1 MKSLFKNL
9 KAIDQSQ
16 DSLCVNLARR
26 LTSFLL
32 SSTIFTGTSF
42 SLAFSI
48 LGQALPAAAAG
59 TNYCQ
64 SPYGEVYGTVTPKSL
79 YLIHPPTGAS
89 ALLTTS
95 TFSVAAINGMATDHV
110 NKLVYYGDANNL
122 YAWNALTN
130 QHILITNNFSSFI
143 PSSYTHAFTT
153 LSSGGAA
160 FYNGSLYVGVDGN
173 APAGANPDFEIFK
186 IDFVAGSNGT
196 TIQTVT
202 PLNIAGNSGGGLVR
216 TNEDWGDFTISD
228 TGIILALTSKSGVAH
243 LWNYNLNTNQY
254 TNIGAPTG
262 GNHQFAKSGDGK
274 LWALFSSGNVQEILP
289 NGTYTGTTKTTISV
303 SDGGECVVGNATV
316 GDRVWADVNGNGIQD
331 AGESGIAG
339 VSVSIYRDINKN
351 GVLDAGEPLLA
362 TQTTDANG
370 NYNFTELLPHDML
383 TGTGHNDF
391 IVQITGGV
399 PTGYT
404 ATTATK
410 QAVDL
415 SSATQTITTVD
426 FGYKPPTVTISGAVF
441 DDRDGGKL
449 QNGTEAG
456 TNGAGLNAVLINS
469 SNQVV
474 ATTAV
479 PISGIYTFSNVPANA
494 NYTVQITTATA
505 TVGSAPPAIT
515 LPSNWVS
522 TGENLNS
529 TIDGTVDGKLSVS
542 VTTTNVTGANFGI
555 EQLPDT
561 TAVNGT
567 SQTNPGGTTKV
578 QVPTLAGTDP
588 EDGALGS
595 GKSFKIVTLPTNGT
609 LYYNG
614 TAVTVGQVITN
625 YDPTKLTIDPNDG
638 AITVSFTYAAIDAA
652 GKEDPTPATVT
663 MPFTTSITAAT
674 VTLSGTVFSDA
685 DADVTINGSDAGTN
699 AGSANLTIYAV
710 DAAGKVVDKATVAAN
725 GTYTL
730 TNVPENASVT
740 LRLSN
745 DSTVA
750 IGATAPTSPSLATGW
765 FHTGKN
771 LNGTIDG
778 AIATLGD
785 IALTTTATNVTN
797 QNFGIRQSYVITP
810 DPAPNIC
817 NPDYTGALT
826 TGISASGGQ
835 LSVGS
840 NDLNWT
846 VEWIQG
852 PSTSGVDTPYALPR
866 PVGVMPAVV
875 VGNLATGAWLN
886 EPANARWISYPFRLS
901 TNGNGYHSDA
911 NLNGISSELSSA
923 TPGGTTDAVRLKFT
937 STVTLPSNANTVGIS
952 LPIGVAVDNQF
963 VSIKINGVENLV
975 PVPTPN
981 AQAPGFFSTSSVN
994 LTKGWQP
1001 GVNTIEIVIDSGP
1014 DYVGFFLK
1022 VEATTTQVCS
1032 PANVL
1037 LVKRITAI
1045 NGTPINKYVDDTT
1058 STKKDDDSHP
1068 NWPAPLN
1075 SDSNLGDTTISSF
1088 LQGVIDGGT
1097 VKPDDEVEYT
1107 IYFLA
1112 TGNSPATNVNFCD
1125 LVPANVTF
1133 IPTAFTKKTPG
1144 DSGIAGADAGIEL
1157 TIGNTT
1163 TYLTNVADGDRGEY
1177 FAPGTT
1183 PSVKCPSGNGNG
1195 AVVVKV
1201 VNSQAPAPNDELP
1214 NATAP
1219 GTPTGS
1225 YGFIRFRGRV
1235 K

>member
-1 MKSLFKNL
+1 MQSFLPYL
-9 KAIDQSQ
+9 KTLNRISPQVRIRKTV
-16 DSLCVNLARR
+16 LPL
-26 LTSFLL
+26 LL
-32 SSTIFTGTSF
+32 SSSMWGGTILLGNEAAQAAPTRRDWCGTIWSVENQNTLAWINPSTGVTTTGSGPTSQITMPGGSMGTATAAIGIHKQSGTMYAFDRSGTTGTLYKYQFGVNTTWQAVAISGLVGLSGTQSIAGASNNLNKMSVDGNTLFIAESNGVAVYAIPLNSSGSVVGSATIQTYSF
-42 SLAFSI
+42 VGDPPGTPPHRSSTSTD
-48 LGQALPAAAAG
+48 PAG
-59 TNYCQ
+59 TEVINGGDIVTDEYGDVYNITYNNIISYSGGSQ
-64 SPYGEVYGTVTPKSL
+64 ILTTTKAYFYKQDPIAKTWIYEGQTTGNASFAGAAFYRGDLYVKAGTQLKKVDLTHSGTDYTGWNNPLVNVGSPSSTSSADLAACGTPVISL
-79 YLIHPPTGAS
+79 TKTRQIYS
-89 ALLTTS
+89 DALLTTLVTDQTKVRTGQYIKYTVTAQNVGDAWARS
-95 TFSVAAINGMATDHV
+95 TQIIDNLPAGTVYQPNSATLNGTNLGLVSYPSSFTVNSPSISAGIVRYPTDPDTATLSFAVQVTATSGNITNQATTSYVDNDGLPSDPSVCTTTPKTNCGNDGPGVTVVSSFSVNGTVWNDVDGSITINGSEI
-110 NKLVYYGDANNL
+110 G
-122 YAWNALTN
+122 TN
-130 QHILITNNFSSFI
+130 
-143 PSSYTHAFTT
+143 
-153 LSSGGAA
+153 
-160 FYNGSLYVGVDGN
+160 
-173 APAGANPDFEIFK
+173 
-186 IDFVAGSNGT
+186 AGSSNLTIYTVDSTGVVVGKATVSSTDGT
-196 TIQTVT
+196 YSI
-202 PLNIAGNSGGGLVR
+202 PGLLAGNYTLRLSNDASAAVGSPGPAASLP
-216 TNEDWGDFTISD
+216 TNWVN
-228 TGIILALTSKSGVAH
+228 TG
-243 LWNYNLNTNQY
+243 
-254 TNIGAPTG
+254 
-262 GNHQFAKSGDGK
+262 
-274 LWALFSSGNVQEILP
+274 E
-289 NGTYTGTTKTTISV
+289 
-303 SDGGECVVGNATV
+303 
-316 GDRVWADVNGNGIQD
+316 
-331 AGESGIAG
+331 
-339 VSVSIYRDINKN
+339 NKN
-351 GVLDAGEPLLA
+351 GV
-362 TQTTDANG
+362 
-370 NYNFTELLPHDML
+370 TE
-383 TGTGHNDF
+383 
-391 IVQITGGV
+391 
-399 PTGYT
+399 
-404 ATTATK
+404 
-410 QAVDL
+410 
-415 SSATQTITTVD
+415 
-426 FGYKPPTVTISGAVF
+426 
-441 DDRDGGKL
+441 
-449 QNGTEAG
+449 
-456 TNGAGLNAVLINS
+456 
-469 SNQVV
+469 
-474 ATTAV
+474 
-479 PISGIYTFSNVPANA
+479 
-494 NYTVQITTATA
+494 
-505 TVGSAPPAIT
+505 
-515 LPSNWVS
+515 
-522 TGENLNS
+522 
-529 TIDGTVDGKLSVS
+529 
-542 VTTTNVTGANFGI
+542 TTTPGEIAVTVASANIINQNFGI
-555 EQLPDT
+555 EQLPNT
-561 TAVNGT
+561 T
-567 SQTNPGGTTKV
+567 
-578 QVPTLAGTDP
+578 D
-588 EDGALGS
+588 
-595 GKSFKIVTLPTNGT
+595 
-609 LYYNG
+609 
-614 TAVTVGQVITN
+614 
-625 YDPTKLTIDPNDG
+625 
-638 AITVSFTYAAIDAA
+638 
-652 GKEDPTPATVT
+652 
-663 MPFTTSITAAT
+663 

-699 AGSANLTIYAV
+699 ARSANLTIYAV

-725 GTYTL
+725 GTYSL
-730 TNVPENASVT
+730 TNVPANSSVK

-745 DSTVA
+745 DSSVA
-750 IGATAPTSPSLATGW
+750 IGATAPTSPSLPTGW

-810 DPAPNIC
+810 DPAPSIC

-835 LSVGS
+835 LPVGS

-875 VGNLATGAWLN
+875 VGNLAVGAWLN

-937 STVTLPSNANTVGIS
+937 STVTLPSNANTLAIS

-975 PVPTPN
+975 PAPTPD

-994 LTKGWQP
+994 VKYGWQP

-1058 STKKDDDSHP
+1058 SAKKDDDSHP

-1075 SDSNLGDTTISSF
+1075 SDSNLGDITTSSF
-1088 LQGVIDGGT
+1088 LRGLIDGGT
-1097 VKPDDEVEYT
+1097 VKPSDEVEYT

-1133 IPTAFTKKTPG
+1133 IPTAFTKQTPG
-1144 DSGIAGADAGIEL
+1144 DAGIVGADAGIQL

-1163 TYLTNVADGDRGEY
+1163 TYLTNIADGDRGEY

-1183 PSVKCPSGNGNG
+1183 PSVKCPSGNSNG

-1201 VNSQAPAPNDELP
+1201 VNSQSPAPNDELP
-1214 NATAP
+1214 NAIAP